1 MRVSFKWLRELVD
14 LPPEVTAADVARKLT
29 FAGLEVEG
37 LEDQAAQ
44 LEHVVVARIQSKEPH
59 PNADKLTVCV
69 VDAGGELVPVVCG
82 AKNHSAGDLV
92 VLAKVGAKLPGG
104 LEIKK
109 AKLRGVES
117 EGMLCSARELGLSDE
132 HEGIIVLDPARYG
145 DVAPGAKAASALGRD
160 DVVLEIAVTPN
171 RPDALSHVGIAR
183 EVAALFGARSKVQR
197 PACAERA
204 GPVDDVAQVEIKDP
218 EGCPRYA
225 CRVVEDVKVGPSPE
239 WLVQRLAACGV
250 RSINN
255 VVDVT
260 NLVMMERGIPL
271 HAFDLDRLA
280 KVRERAAVIVRR
292 AEAGETLR
300 TLDDKERALE
310 EGDLVIADPNGP
322 VAVAG
327 VMGGKDSE
335 VRESTTRVLLECASF
350 SPVRVRRTARRLG
363 IHSEASHR
371 FERGCDPNGVRVSLD
386 RAASLLAELGGGVVC
401 RGVVDVY
408 PRKIEEAVVPLRP
421 KRAAEFLGVSPKVVN
436 EASCSKMLLA
446 IGLEVAGREGEAVRF
461 RVPTFRPDLTREV
474 DLIEEIARLLG
485 YDQVPATLPARTGES
500 RGLYDERRVK
510 VEDEAR
516 AALEAAGFTE
526 AINLA
531 FTSPSLQAPFD
542 GGSPERRIAIKNPLG
557 EDMSLL
563 RRSLLPA
570 LLSNAA
576 LNARRGHASVRLYEA
591 ATVFDGKN
599 PEGAAPRRD
608 ESGPRGGDAWACERP
623 TLAAVALGEIGVR
636 AFDRK
641 PTDVDF
647 YDMKGV
653 LESILERV
661 GLDVDLASGDVT
673 FVPAE
678 EGVDYLHPRARAFVQ
693 VGGET
698 IGILG
703 EMHPDV
709 LAHFDMKGP
718 VMAFELRTDLLA
730 RAAPQRPVSEPPP
743 RFPAVRRDFA
753 LVLDEEVP
761 AGELCRTLAHH
772 DAVRGLVED
781 VQVFDIYRG
790 EHVPAGKKSV
800 ALSLTLRAA
809 DRTLTDDEV
818 AGMADALVGAAKE
831 RYGAVIRA

>member
-14 LPPEVTAADVARKLT
+14 LPPEVTPADVAERLT
-29 FAGLEVEG
+29 FAGLEVDG

-44 LEHVVVARIQSKEPH
+44 LENVVIARIRTKEPH

-69 VDAGGELVPVVCG
+69 VDAGGELLPVVCG
-82 AKNHSAGDLV
+82 ARNHEAGDLV
-92 VLAKVGAKLPGG
+92 VLAKVGATLPGG
-104 LEIKK
+104 FEIKA
-109 AKLRGVES
+109 AKLRGVLS
-117 EGMLCSARELGLSDE
+117 EGMLCSAKELGISDE
-132 HEGIIVLDPARYG
+132 NEGILILDPERYG
-145 DVAPGAKAASALGRD
+145 DVAPGAKAAAALGRD
-160 DVVLEIAVTPN
+160 DVILAIAVTPN

-197 PACAERA
+197 PACAERG
-204 GPVDDVAQVEIKDP
+204 GPVDDVVQVEIKDP

-271 HAFDLDRLA
+271 HAFDLDRLG
-280 KVRERAAVIVRR
+280 KTRERAAIIVRR
-292 AEAGETLR
+292 AEAGEKIR

-327 VMGGKDSE
+327 VMGGADSE
-335 VRESTTRVLLECASF
+335 VGETTARVLLECASF
-350 SPVRVRRTARRLG
+350 APVRVRKTARRLG

-371 FERGCDPNGVRVSLD
+371 FERGADPNGVRVSLD
-386 RAASLLAELGGGVVC
+386 RAASLLAELAGGVVC
-401 RGVVDVY
+401 RGLVDVY
-408 PRKIEEAVVPLRP
+408 PRKIEEATVTLRP
-421 KRAAEFLGVSPKVVN
+421 KRAAEFLGVSSKVVN

-446 IGLEVAGREGEAVRF
+446 IGLEVAGREAEAVRF

-485 YDQVPATLPARTGES
+485 YDQVPPTLPARTGES
-500 RGLYDERRVK
+500 RGLYDERRVT

-531 FTSPSLQAPFD
+531 FTSPALQTPFD
-542 GGSPERRIAIKNPLG
+542 GGDLSERVTIKNPLG

-563 RRSLLPA
+563 RRSLLPG

-576 LNARRGHASVRLYEA
+576 LNARRGHASVRLYEVA
-591 ATVFDGKN
+591 SVFRGRN
-599 PEGAAPRRD
+599 PEGTAPRQD
-608 ESGPRGGDAWACERP
+608 ESGPRGGDAWALERP
-623 TLAAVALGEIGVR
+623 TLAAVVLGEVGVR

-641 PTDVDF
+641 PTSVDF

-661 GLDVDLASGDVT
+661 GLDVGLVSDAVS

-678 EGVDYLHPRARAFVQ
+678 EGVDYLHPRARAFVRIH
-693 VGGET
+693 GET
-698 IGILG
+698 IGVIG
-703 EMHPDV
+703 ELHPDV
-709 LAHFDMKGP
+709 LARFDIKGP
-718 VMAFELRTDLLA
+718 LVAFELRTDLLA
-730 RAAPQRPVSEPPP
+730 RAAPARPVSEAPP

-753 LVLDEEVP
+753 LVLDEGVA

-781 VQVFDIYRG
+781 VEIFDIYRG
-790 EHVPAGKKSV
+790 EHVPEGKKSV
-800 ALSLTLRAA
+800 ALSLTLRAV
-809 DRTLTDDEV
+809 DRTLTDEEV
-818 AGMADALVGAAKE
+818 ARMSDALVSAAKE
-831 RYGAVIRA
+831 RYGAEIRA

>member
-14 LPPEVTAADVARKLT
+14 LPPEVTPKDVATKLT
-29 FAGLEVEG
+29 FAGLEVEAVH
-37 LEDQAAQ
+37 DQAAE
-44 LEHVVVARIQSKEPH
+44 LAGVVVARITSKEKH
-59 PNADKLTVCV
+59 PDADKLSVCV

-82 AKNHSAGDLV
+82 AQNHNAGDLA
-92 VLAKVGAKLPGG
+92 VLAKVGAKLPNGV
-104 LEIKK
+104 EIKATK
-109 AKLRGVES
+109 IRGATS
-117 EGMLCSARELGLSDE
+117 EGMLCSFQELGLEGDSS
-132 HEGIIVLDPARYG
+132 GIIILDPTLYG

-160 DVVLEIAVTPN
+160 DVILEIAVTPN
-171 RPDALSHVGIAR
+171 RPDALSHVGVAR
-183 EVAALFGARSKVQR
+183 EVTALLGARSKVQR

-204 GPVDDVAQVEIKDP
+204 GPVDDVVQVEIKDL

-225 CRVVEDVKVGPSPE
+225 CRVVEDVKVGPSPD

-280 KVRERAAVIVRR
+280 KARERASVIVRR
-292 AEAGETLR
+292 AEAGEKIR
-300 TLDDKERALE
+300 TLDDKVRDLE

-322 VAVAG
+322 IAVAG
-327 VMGGKDSE
+327 VMGGADSE
-335 VRESTTRVLLECASF
+335 VRESSTRVLLEAACFA
-350 SPVRVRRTARRLG
+350 PVRVRRTARRLG

-371 FERGCDPNGVRVSLD
+371 FERGTDPNGVRLSLD
-386 RAASLLAELGGGVVC
+386 RAASLLAELAGGVVC

-421 KRAAEFLGVSPKVVN
+421 KRTADFLGLSPKIVS
-436 EASCSKMLLA
+436 ETACSKILLS

-500 RGLYDERRVK
+500 RGLYDERRVS
-510 VEDEAR
+510 VEAKAR

-531 FTSPSLQAPFD
+531 FASPALQAPFD
-542 GGSPERRIAIKNPLG
+542 GDAPERRITIKNPLG

-563 RRSLLPA
+563 RRSLLPG

-576 LNARRGHASVRLYEA
+576 LNARRGHSSVRLYEA
-591 ATVFDGKN
+591 ATIFDGRN
-599 PEGAAPRRD
+599 LAGERPSLDGA
-608 ESGPRGGDAWACERP
+608 GPRGGDAWACERP
-623 TLAAVALGEIGVR
+623 MLAAVALGEIGAR
-636 AFDRK
+636 AFDRR
-641 PTDVDF
+641 PTEVDF

-653 LESILERV
+653 CESILERV
-661 GLDVDLASGDVT
+661 GVDVDLVSGQVSFT
-673 FVPAE
+673 PADK
-678 EGVDYLHPRARAFVQ
+678 GAAYLHPRARAEVKVSDEV
-693 VGGET
+693 VGVIGE
-698 IGILG
+698 I
-703 EMHPDV
+703 HPDV
-709 LAHFDMKGP
+709 LVHFDMKGP
-718 VMAFELRTDLLA
+718 VMAFELCTDRLA
-730 RAAPQRPVSEPPP
+730 QVAPPRAVSEPPP

-753 LVLDEEVP
+753 LVLDEQVA
-761 AGELCRTLAHH
+761 AGELCRMLAQHES
-772 DAVRGLVED
+772 VRGLVED
-781 VQVFDIYRG
+781 VEIFDIYRG
-790 EHVPAGKKSV
+790 EHVPDGKKSV
-800 ALSLTLRAA
+800 ALSLTLRAP

-818 AGMADALVGAAKE
+818 AGMADALVGAAKA
-831 RYGAVIRA
+831 RYGAAIRA